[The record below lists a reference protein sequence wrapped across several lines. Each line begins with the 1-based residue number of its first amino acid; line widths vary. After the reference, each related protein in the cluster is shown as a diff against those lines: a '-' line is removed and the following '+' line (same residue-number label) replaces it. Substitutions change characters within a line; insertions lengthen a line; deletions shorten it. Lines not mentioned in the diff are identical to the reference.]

1 MVEVKEAI
9 TKAIQTAQEYFED
22 FESYSDL
29 KLEEVEHNH
38 SKNQWL
44 ITLGFNEKKINTF
57 KNIGITLSGGDEQYI
72 RKYKIFNIDDNT
84 GKVLSMKIREI

>member
-9 TKAIQTAQEYFED
+9 TKATQAAQQYFED

-29 KLEEVEHNH
+29 KLEEVEHND

-44 ITLGFNEKKINTF
+44 ITLGFNEKKLTTL
-57 KNIGITLSGGDEQYI
+57 KNIGLAFSGDEQYI
-72 RKYKIFNIDDNT
+72 RKYKIFNIDDDT
-84 GKVLSMKIREI
+84 GKVLSMKIRKI